1 MFLTCIYVIFFII
14 KLNLRD
20 SEEGEKEW
28 GQRVGSKGENLGI
41 VGKESVGRV
50 REKERV
56 ELKGERV
63 GRMKE
68 SGEGEREWI

>member
-1 MFLTCIYVIFFII
+1 M
-14 KLNLRD
+14 
-20 SEEGEKEW
+20 
-28 GQRVGSKGENLGI
+28 GSKGENLGM

-63 GRMKE
+63 GGMKE
-68 SGEGEREWI
+68 SGEGERE

>member
-1 MFLTCIYVIFFII
+1 M
-14 KLNLRD
+14 
-20 SEEGEKEW
+20 
-28 GQRVGSKGENLGI
+28 GSKGENLGM

-63 GRMKE
+63 GRMKDWGRRERVRE
-68 SGEGEREWI
+68 SGSKG